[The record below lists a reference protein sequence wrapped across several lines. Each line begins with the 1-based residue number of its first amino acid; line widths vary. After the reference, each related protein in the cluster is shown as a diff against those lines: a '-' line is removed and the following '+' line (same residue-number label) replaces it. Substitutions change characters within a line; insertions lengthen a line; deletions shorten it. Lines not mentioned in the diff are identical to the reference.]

1 MWIVKKNK
9 IKRTLLY
16 IVVCLFVFSG
26 LIYGFLFEI
35 GYIPYSREVFLN
47 YDNFRNKA
55 NDFFLDG
62 SPKSAENFKYFWY
75 RGYFDEVK
83 AVSFDVNKMDYEK
96 IRDYYKMEFGENGK
110 WGNNWSVNRND
121 EMVTNDFIKRENLDF
136 LLEVSSREINE
147 YKMIE
152 YRASSTAS
160 NSRNMLGIMVSES
173 REDKYNM
180 VLFYCKDSF
189 PD

>member
-1 MWIVKKNK
+1 
-9 IKRTLLY
+9 
-16 IVVCLFVFSG
+16 
-26 LIYGFLFEI
+26 
-35 GYIPYSREVFLN
+35 
-47 YDNFRNKA
+47 
-55 NDFFLDG
+55 
-62 SPKSAENFKYFWY
+62 
-75 RGYFDEVK
+75 
-83 AVSFDVNKMDYEK
+83 
-96 IRDYYKMEFGENGK
+96 
-110 WGNNWSVNRND
+110 
-121 EMVTNDFIKRENLDF
+121 MVTNDFIKRENLDF

-173 REDKYNM
+173 CEDKYNM